1 MADKYKR
8 GGVKEKSKPRAAGFK
23 RFFVKSKIFLWC
35 GSLRRK
41 ILVATAAFV
50 IFWIC
55 VQYGVAQWYKAK
67 HSDEPLIIGTTFISD
82 YAESFSLSPEET
94 LNAIFSD
101 LGIRK
106 IRLVSYWKD
115 IEPAPATYDVSSL
128 DWQFAM
134 AQKYDARV
142 SLAIGLRQPRWPEC
156 HEPKWADIAA
166 AEDRWKPQLYK
177 YITAVVERYKNH
189 PNLESYQLENEFFMK
204 VFGECKNFNRDRL
217 IEEYEMVKKL
227 DPNHKIIISRSNNWI
242 GVPFRQPTPDQF
254 GISVYKRV
262 WDAAFTKRYFEYPL
276 PAWFY
281 GMLAGWGEMVTGKDM
296 MIHELQAE
304 PWAPNGQFI
313 TEISTEEMFKSMNA
327 ERMKDRINYGVD
339 TGMRELNLWGA
350 EWWYWLM
357 VQKDDDSVWEVVK
370 EAVQKA
376 ELENF
381 QAQSK

>member
-1 MADKYKR
+1 MADKRKR
-8 GGVKEKSKPRAAGFK
+8 GGVKEKPTPKTDSSAVRSGRVGSFVWGGSKK
-23 RFFVKSKIFLWC
+23 RKA
-35 GSLRRK
+35 
-41 ILVATAAFV
+41 LVVTAIAVVVFAV
-50 IFWIC
+50 LNW
-55 VQYGVAQWYKAK
+55 GVAQWYKLR
-67 HSDEPLIIGTTFISD
+67 HNDEPLIIGTTFITD
-82 YAESFSLSPEET
+82 YAQSFGLKPEDT

-101 LGIRK
+101 LGVKK
-106 IRLVSYWKD
+106 IRLVSYWKY
-115 IEPAPATYDVSSL
+115 IEPTPGTYDFSSL
-128 DWQFAM
+128 DWQFEM
-134 AQKYDARV
+134 AKQYDAKV

-166 AEDRWKPQLYK
+166 PENQWKPQLYK
-177 YITAVVERYKNH
+177 YITAVVERYKDH
-189 PNLESYQLENEFFMK
+189 PNLDSYQLENEVFMQ
-204 VFGECKNFNRDRL
+204 VFVDCKNFDRSRL
-217 IEEYEMVKKL
+217 VEEYEMVKKL
-227 DPNHKIIISRSNNWI
+227 DPNHKIIISRSNNWVGI
-242 GVPFRQPTPDQF
+242 PFRQPTPDQF

-281 GMLAGWGEMVTGKDM
+281 GMLAGWGELVTGKDM

>member
-1 MADKYKR
+1 MADKRKR
-8 GGVKEKSKPRAAGFK
+8 GGVKEKPTPKTDSSAVRSGRVGSFVWGGSKK
-23 RFFVKSKIFLWC
+23 RKA
-35 GSLRRK
+35 
-41 ILVATAAFV
+41 LVVTAIAVVVFAV
-50 IFWIC
+50 LNW
-55 VQYGVAQWYKAK
+55 GVAQWYKLR
-67 HSDEPLIIGTTFISD
+67 HNDEPLIIGTTFITD
-82 YAESFSLSPEET
+82 YAQSFGLKPEDT

-101 LGIRK
+101 LGVKK
-106 IRLVSYWKD
+106 IRLVSYWKY
-115 IEPAPATYDVSSL
+115 IEPTPGTYDFSSL
-128 DWQFAM
+128 DWQFEM
-134 AQKYDARV
+134 AKQYDAKV
-142 SLAIGLRQPRWPEC
+142 SLAIGMRQPRWPEC

-166 AEDRWKPQLYK
+166 PDSQWKPQLYK

-189 PNLESYQLENEFFMK
+189 PSLESYQLENEFFMK
-204 VFGECKNFNRDRL
+204 VFGECKNFDRQRL
-217 IEEYEMVKKL
+217 VEEFEMVKKL
-227 DPNHKIIISRSNNWI
+227 DPDHKVIISRSNNWVGI
-242 GVPFRQPTPDQF
+242 PFREPTPDQF
-254 GISVYKRV
+254 GISIYKRV
-262 WDAAFTKRYFEYPL
+262 WDATFTKRYFEYPL

-281 GMLAGWGEMVTGKDM
+281 GMLAGWGEILTGKTM
-296 MIHELQAE
+296 FIHELQAE